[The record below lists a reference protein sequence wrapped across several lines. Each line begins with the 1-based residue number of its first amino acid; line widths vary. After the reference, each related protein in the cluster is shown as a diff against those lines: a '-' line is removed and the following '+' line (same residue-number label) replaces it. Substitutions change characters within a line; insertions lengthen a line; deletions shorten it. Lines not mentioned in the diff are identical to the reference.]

1 MEEIV
6 TFNNMAKPRRVK
18 ISFKKILVFYWF
30 LLVASLIFVLWM
42 SWVLYSID
50 NGNLQLLES
59 GTKATA
65 VVDRVRVAAST
76 MNHKSVN
83 DAKIYFDY
91 QNTRYSSQNTF
102 QVLNPDTKVGDE
114 VTIYFSKTNPHKFKT
129 EYYLKN
135 PDFRHFTLRSFIGIA
150 LSSVF
155 PLLISLVVLIY
166 PEIKILKTG
175 AMGKGKVVDIEEYIK
190 LKRITVKYKQ
200 GKKTIIVP
208 VHFKVTIGDRLL
220 FLYDPN
226 HPRKATLYS
235 PQRSIFEVT

>member
-1 MEEIV
+1 MEEIEI
-6 TFNNMAKPRRVK
+6 FNNMAKPRRVK

-59 GTKATA
+59 GIKATA

-76 MNHKSVN
+76 SHHRPVN

-114 VTIYFSKTNPHKFKT
+114 VTIYFSKLNPHEFET

-135 PDFRHFTLRSFIGIA
+135 PDFRMFNLRGFVGIA
-150 LSSVF
+150 LSTVF
-155 PLLISLVVLIY
+155 LLLISLVVYLRSKSSKKSNFIFTTEIY
-166 PEIKILKTG
+166 I
-175 AMGKGKVVDIEEYIK
+175 
-190 LKRITVKYKQ
+190 
-200 GKKTIIVP
+200 
-208 VHFKVTIGDRLL
+208 
-220 FLYDPN
+220 
-226 HPRKATLYS
+226 
-235 PQRSIFEVT
+235 